1 MISLPA
7 PQAFLQK
14 DAKQELFSWLID
26 SLSIARAGTGRVN
39 QNLVKAP
46 SSEMQLFWVIA
57 CTLAQYAA
65 AALSANA
72 ERLAWLHSAPPLVN
86 ETDCLM
92 RSYFIERALE
102 VNPSLTIA
110 QTAAMVDALA
120 GDPAIGQGC
129 IVSAPRQA
137 SISIISETTTNSGPV
152 FFCDAVHGNDAS
164 DGSLQS
170 PFLTITRGIS
180 AVRDAGAGGGTV
192 NLRGGGTFYLDATL
206 ALSAADSGLT
216 LQTYPPDADIAW
228 LSGSMPLTNLE
239 WTPVNTTGAANIWRC
254 NISAIE
260 SIGSI
265 DALRDNGA
273 RLIRARFPNS
283 NPETGLPFL
292 HTNVQA
298 ASWTP
303 LPNATH
309 GSSWTANASY
319 SRNDSACSRC
329 GCCSE
334 WELKCESKRLA

>member
-1 MISLPA
+1 
-7 PQAFLQK
+7 
-14 DAKQELFSWLID
+14 
-26 SLSIARAGTGRVN
+26 
-39 QNLVKAP
+39 
-46 SSEMQLFWVIA
+46 MQLFVVIA

-72 ERLAWLHSAPPLVN
+72 ERLEWLLSAPPLVN

-102 VNPSLTIA
+102 VNPTLSIA

-120 GDPAIGQGC
+120 GDPAMGQGC
-129 IVSAPRQA
+129 IVSAPENLSSVR
-137 SISIISETTTNSGPV
+137 SRSSSPPPNSGPV
-152 FFCDAVHGNDAS
+152 FFCDAVRGNDAG

-170 PFLTITRGIS
+170 PFLTIMRGIS
-180 AVRDAGAGGGTV
+180 AVRATGAGGTV
-192 NLRGGGTFYLDATL
+192 NLRGGGTFYLNATL

-216 LQTYPPDADIAW
+216 LQTYPPDAEIAW
-228 LSGSMPLTNLE
+228 LSGSMPLTSLD
-239 WTPVNTTGAANIWRC
+239 WTPVNTTGDANIWRC
-254 NISAIE
+254 NVSAIG

-265 DALRDNGA
+265 DALRDDGA

-292 HTNVQA
+292 HTKVQA

-329 GCCSE
+329 VWCSG
-334 WELKCESKRLA
+334 WE